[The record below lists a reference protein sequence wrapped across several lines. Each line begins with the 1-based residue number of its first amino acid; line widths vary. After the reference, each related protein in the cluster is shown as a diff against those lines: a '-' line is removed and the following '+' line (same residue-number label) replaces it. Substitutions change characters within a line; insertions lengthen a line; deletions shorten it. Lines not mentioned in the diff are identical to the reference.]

1 MEGFLIRRWDPVV
14 PGRRWLF
21 FRAPANQ
28 RLAGG
33 VGVCTLCGAVPTPGI
48 TIFVPALSELSL
60 YGVIAEPG
68 TGTYPPFVRR
78 DRGVSPRG
86 NSRRARLAP

>member
-33 VGVCTLCGAVPTPGI
+33 VGISTPCGAVSIRGI
-48 TIFVPALSELSL
+48 TVFVPALSEL
-60 YGVIAEPG
+60 
-68 TGTYPPFVRR
+68 
-78 DRGVSPRG
+78 
-86 NSRRARLAP
+86 